1 MPSIKS
7 IILTLALGA
16 LTTATLEPAASNT
29 KGKCPASAS
38 CSGTINTKHQVIY
51 WNKAN
56 IEILAAKKST
66 AIQAAECSHNTRTS
80 GTSPQPLHSSAETS
94 VLIRTETQTFAV
106 FKTDHQ
112 YDSSH
117 GAPYGTCEAY
127 TCTAPTNS
135 ELTDEDEDCWVFF
148 WKYVCP
154 FYSYGVRSGANK
166 SSSNGEDEGT
176 GTGCIRS
183 PDDGSCGCE
192 NSDGTFVAGSSSC
205 F

>member
-38 CSGTINTKHQVIY
+38 CS
-51 WNKAN
+51 
-56 IEILAAKKST
+56 AAKKST

-80 GTSPQPLHSSAETS
+80 
-94 VLIRTETQTFAV
+94 ETQTFAV

-148 WKYVCP
+148 W
-154 FYSYGVRSGANK
+154 N
-166 SSSNGEDEGT
+166 SNGEDEGT

-205 F
+205 S